1 MAVIQVTL
9 LHKVLGQVP
18 VSVEMLLG
26 IQCQSS
32 WGTGEGVVM
41 LEVTFG
47 NLETSSRGCGDRG
60 GSRPVLGCWQHPL
73 FLPASPGGPAAL
85 DSRGPWK

>member
-60 GSRPVLGCWQHPL
+60 GSRPVLGC
-73 FLPASPGGPAAL
+73 
-85 DSRGPWK
+85 